1 MDKQKKEQKKKKK
14 SWLLWIL
21 LILLILLL
29 FWRCSREE
37 TPDFIREY
45 EEHIERQYDNMEAGD
60 NARLNMAVS
69 QLYEINDKEPFFY
82 IGYPENNGY
91 DIVLSFFSD
100 SGEVLYQTK
109 YIAPGT
115 NVKIPGG
122 NFAEKGLREYS
133 CNIAA
138 YDQETG
144 ELISDSVQVIMKIQ
158 YD

>member
-14 SWLLWIL
+14 RWLLWIL
-21 LILLILLL
+21 LILIILLL

-45 EEHIERQYDNMEAGD
+45 EEHIERQYDKMEAGD
-60 NARLNMAVS
+60 NARLNMAVN
-69 QLYEINDKEPFFY
+69 QLYEISDKEPFFY

-91 DIVLSFFSD
+91 EIVLTFFSD
-100 SGEVLYQTK
+100 RGEQLYQTK

-122 NFAEKGLREYS
+122 DFAEKGLWEYS

-144 ELISDSVQVIMKIQ
+144 MLVSDSIQVIMKIQ
-158 YD
+158 YN